1 MSKNLRNLPEEEII
15 DFKRAPLVPIRNVV
29 IFPNIVQPLTV
40 GRTKSINAIEAAMK
54 RDRFI
59 VVTTQKNESIEDPS
73 NDDLFS
79 IGVGAEVLQ
88 VIRLPD
94 STLRVIIEGFTRV
107 YIKKHINL
115 TDRVDAEIEPV
126 VINKVKSTPYH
137 QALGRELI
145 DNFELYFQMNKRL
158 SPDSYIDLVNIKDF
172 DRLSDMIASAMI
184 LGVEEKQDILATFNV
199 EDRINKLLVILQ
211 REINVLKI
219 QGKIESEV
227 KNKFDKTQK
236 DYFLREQLKAI
247 QKELGEMES
256 EFSDEIKK
264 YRTKMESLKLS
275 PEIVKVIEEELS
287 RLQRMPPMM
296 AEAGVVRNYLDW
308 MLSVPWNSETKD
320 QLDLDKAR
328 KILDDDHYGL
338 QDVKERILEFLAVKK
353 LSTTTK
359 SPILCLVGPPGVGKT
374 SLGKSIARAMGRKF
388 MRISLGGIHD
398 EAEIRGHRRTYVG
411 AQPGRIIQGMKQV
424 GTNNPI
430 FLLDE
435 IDKIG
440 TDFRGDPSSA
450 LLEALDPEQNSTFA
464 DHYLEVPFD
473 LSKVFFITTGNVT
486 HTIPPALKDRM
497 EIITISGYTEEEKF
511 NITKKF
517 LIPKQIEA
525 NGLKKTDVTIKDQT
539 IYTIIREYT
548 VEAGL
553 RNLERQIAKIFR
565 KVALNKAT
573 FEKDFKKIT
582 IKDEDLIDYLR
593 APISRHE
600 TKSKTFQPGIVTG
613 LAFTEV
619 GGEILFIES
628 TKMKGKGNLIL
639 TGQLGDVMKE
649 SATAALTYIR
659 SKTEKY
665 KLSENFNEAMDIH
678 IHVPEGAVPKDGPSA
693 GITLYTSLLSLLLD
707 KNIPTDIAMT
717 GEITIKGRI
726 LPIGGLKDKLLAAN
740 RAGIKKVFI
749 PKENEKNLIDIP
761 DDVKKSLTIVP
772 VETLDELYQY
782 IFLT

>member
-1 MSKNLRNLPEEEII
+1 
-15 DFKRAPLVPIRNVV
+15 
-29 IFPNIVQPLTV
+29 
-40 GRTKSINAIEAAMK
+40 
-54 RDRFI
+54 
-59 VVTTQKNESIEDPS
+59 
-73 NDDLFS
+73 
-79 IGVGAEVLQ
+79 
-88 VIRLPD
+88 
-94 STLRVIIEGFTRV
+94 
-107 YIKKHINL
+107 
-115 TDRVDAEIEPV
+115 
-126 VINKVKSTPYH
+126 
-137 QALGRELI
+137 
-145 DNFELYFQMNKRL
+145 
-158 SPDSYIDLVNIKDF
+158 
-172 DRLSDMIASAMI
+172 
-184 LGVEEKQDILATFNV
+184 
-199 EDRINKLLVILQ
+199 
-211 REINVLKI
+211 
-219 QGKIESEV
+219 
-227 KNKFDKTQK
+227 
-236 DYFLREQLKAI
+236 
-247 QKELGEMES
+247 
-256 EFSDEIKK
+256 
-264 YRTKMESLKLS
+264 
-275 PEIVKVIEEELS
+275 
-287 RLQRMPPMM
+287 MM

-308 MLSVPWNSETKD
+308 MLSLPWDQETVD
-320 QLDLDKAR
+320 QLDLVKAK
-328 KILDDDHYGL
+328 KILDDDHHGL

-359 SPILCLVGPPGVGKT
+359 SPILCLIGPPGVGKT
-374 SLGKSIARAMGRKF
+374 SLGKSIARAMGRKI

-411 AQPGRIIQGMKQV
+411 AQPGRIIQGMKQA
-424 GTNNPI
+424 GTKNPI

-450 LLEALDPEQNSTFA
+450 LLEALDPEQNSSFS

-511 NITKKF
+511 QIAKKF
-517 LIPKQIEA
+517 LIPKQLEA
-525 NGLKKTDVTIKDQT
+525 NGLKKTDAGIKDST
-539 IYTIIREYT
+539 IYKIIRDYT
-548 VEAGL
+548 IEAGL

-565 KVALNKAT
+565 KIALSKAT
-573 FEKDFKKIT
+573 QEDKFNKIM
-582 IKDEDLIDYLR
+582 IKEEDLIEYLR

-600 TKSKTFQPGIVTG
+600 SKGKTFQPGIVTG

-619 GGEILFIES
+619 GGEILFVES

-649 SATAALTYIR
+649 SATAALSYIR
-659 SKTEKY
+659 SQTKKY
-665 KLSENFNEAMDIH
+665 HLNENFNESIDIH

-707 KNIPTDIAMT
+707 KKVPSDIAMT

-761 DDVKKSLTIVP
+761 DDVKKSLQIVP
-772 VETLDELYQY
+772 VETLDELYQLL
-782 IFLT
+782 FLA